1 LRRLGVRLAVDD
13 FGTGYSSLSQLSLL
27 PIDSLKID
35 RSFVHGMRHGPK
47 DAEIVR
53 AIVSLGAT
61 LGKSVVAEGI
71 ETVSQLS
78 QLRDLGCEHG
88 QGFHLSRPLSAEQ
101 AGKLLECLLAEA
113 PEPKPQTA
121 FDTGMM
127 PLVRH

>member
-1 LRRLGVRLAVDD
+1 LRKLGVSLAIDD
-13 FGTGYSSLSQLSLL
+13 FGTGYSSLAYLSSL

-35 RSFVHGMRHGPK
+35 RSFVHGMRMGSK

-71 ETVSQLS
+71 ETVSQLA
-78 QLRDLGCEHG
+78 QLRELGCEHG
-88 QGFHLSRPLSAEQ
+88 QGFHLSRPLTAEQ
-101 AGKLLECLLAEA
+101 AEALLECLLADITDH
-113 PEPKPQTA
+113 PTQST